1 MRYARSTYATLVL
14 SCFTALAIALPEA
27 QAQQRPLPPGPGGA
41 APQRGPQ
48 GAPPAAPQA
57 APVKPY
63 KAVPVTLAAPVNDPS
78 FEAFRKQLADIASKK
93 DRAGL
98 GRVVAN
104 GFFWMGEKGD
114 KANKRKSGLEN
125 LVAAMELDAQD
136 GSGWENISHAAGEAT
151 LEPVPNRK
159 GVMCGPAGPGFDERA
174 AEQVAKDT
182 GTDQGDWGFI
192 NRAGVQVHAAAQPN
206 APVIDTVGMV
216 LIRVMEEEPAAG
228 AQPSPF
234 VKVVTP
240 SGKVGFVAEDVIGT
254 LDVQQVCYQKDAS
267 GWKIVGIAG
276 GE

>member
-1 MRYARSTYATLVL
+1 MRYARSTYAMILFSAV
-14 SCFTALAIALPEA
+14 TALAVALPEA
-27 QAQQRPLPPGPGGA
+27 QAQQRPLPPGPA
-41 APQRGPQ
+41 QAPARGPQ
-48 GAPPAAPQA
+48 GGPPAAPAA
-57 APVKPY
+57 APAKPY
-63 KAVPVTLAAPVNDPS
+63 KSIPVTLAAPANDPS
-78 FEAFRKQLADIASKK
+78 FEAFRKQLADIAAKK

-104 GFFWMGEKGD
+104 AFFWMGEKGD
-114 KANKRKSGLEN
+114 KANKRKSGVEN
-125 LVAAMELDAQD
+125 LAAAMELDAQD
-136 GSGWENISHAAGEAT
+136 GSGWENLAHAAGEAT
-151 LEPVPNRK
+151 LEPVPNRR

-182 GTDQGDWGFI
+182 GTDPGDWGFI
-192 NRAGVQVHAAAQPN
+192 NRAGVQVRGAAQPN

-240 SGKVGFVAEDVIGT
+240 SGKVGFVPEEAVGSF
-254 LDVQQVCYQKDAS
+254 DVQQVCYQKDAS
-267 GWKIVGIAG
+267 GWKIVGVAG